1 MAMIESLINP
11 MPLSFFLIMAVY
23 FLLLA
28 FIGYIAAKQTKDLK
42 EYLIMGGRA
51 GAIVSGVAY
60 FATQYSF
67 STFMGVPAI
76 AYREGFAGLSISVPG
91 IAFSMIIPAL
101 VVGMKILKL
110 SKKNQFLTMT
120 DYLADRFQSNIVR
133 ISHALMIVVF
143 LVAVMGAQMVGAG
156 VIFKTFTGFP
166 EWTGVVLTGTIVI
179 LYCMFSGM
187 RGAMLT
193 DVLQGL
199 LMVITAIATFIM
211 SIRIGGGL
219 ENITKSML
227 ETNSKLLSHPGAE
240 GGYGY
245 GVYVSMILLW
255 SFFSIAQ
262 PTLFTKFFTMKN
274 YAVMFKAILLGTI
287 GMFISATLIE
297 WSGVN
302 ASISITGL
310 RGNEADFIVPILI
323 QQNFSS
329 IISSI
334 LIAGIVSAGMST
346 VSALMV
352 VATGSITRDIYQ
364 NIINP
369 KSTNER
375 ILKLS
380 RIITILIGLSG
391 ITIGICKPSS
401 IFEIVRFAFGG
412 MGVWAIAVIL
422 GMYWK
427 HTTTAGILSGIFVA
441 EIYYI
446 YLKINKLDGTALAL
460 GLDSLITSWLLGM
473 AVAITVSLFTKPVN
487 DEVIQRHFE

>member
-1 MAMIESLINP
+1 
-11 MPLSFFLIMAVY
+11 
-23 FLLLA
+23 
-28 FIGYIAAKQTKDLK
+28 
-42 EYLIMGGRA
+42 
-51 GAIVSGVAY
+51 
-60 FATQYSF
+60 
-67 STFMGVPAI
+67 
-76 AYREGFAGLSISVPG
+76 
-91 IAFSMIIPAL
+91 
-101 VVGMKILKL
+101 
-110 SKKNQFLTMT
+110 
-120 DYLADRFQSNIVR
+120 
-133 ISHALMIVVF
+133 
-143 LVAVMGAQMVGAG
+143 
-156 VIFKTFTGFP
+156 
-166 EWTGVVLTGTIVI
+166 
-179 LYCMFSGM
+179 
-187 RGAMLT
+187 
-193 DVLQGL
+193 
-199 LMVITAIATFIM
+199 
-211 SIRIGGGL
+211 
-219 ENITKSML
+219 
-227 ETNSKLLSHPGAE
+227 
-240 GGYGY
+240 
-245 GVYVSMILLW
+245 
-255 SFFSIAQ
+255 
-262 PTLFTKFFTMKN
+262 
-274 YAVMFKAILLGTI
+274 
-287 GMFISATLIE
+287 
-297 WSGVN
+297 
-302 ASISITGL
+302 
-310 RGNEADFIVPILI
+310 
-323 QQNFSS
+323 
-329 IISSI
+329 
-334 LIAGIVSAGMST
+334 MST